1 MQALLVVCVVT
12 VVGCAPRQQGQVP
25 LSPPR
30 PTNIRY
36 YRAEIIAVPDW
47 GEPDR
52 KAMDPAIAPFDPHTG
67 ADSGDQVK
75 ALFRG
80 TNRRSAKTSFAELET
95 EPARTVD
102 QLVTSLVDDD
112 AMLAHRP
119 PIDQAP
125 SSQRVQAENRSVKV
139 RGWIYAI
146 RYEDDQDWHLIVG
159 TDPNGGAITYLS
171 CEVSGLPA
179 KTASAYVTLLDAR
192 KSLAYILDNDLPGPG
207 GYTKYT
213 PPIPVE
219 IEGMLFFDV
228 DHPAGA
234 VGPPGM
240 RPKTA
245 WEVHPITK
253 IELGPP

>member
-1 MQALLVVCVVT
+1 MQALAVVYVVT
-12 VVGCAPRQQGQVP
+12 VLGCASRRQSQVP
-25 LSPPR
+25 LQPPK
-30 PTNIRY
+30 TTAIRY
-36 YRAEIIAVPDW
+36 FRADIIAVPNW

-52 KAMDPAIAPFDPHTG
+52 GAMDPAIAPFEPHTG

-75 ALFRG
+75 AVFRG

-95 EPARTVD
+95 EPARTID

-112 AMLAHRP
+112 AMLAHDP
-119 PIDQAP
+119 PITKDP
-125 SSQRVQAENRSVKV
+125 SSRRVHAENRSVKV

-146 RYEDDQDWHLIVG
+146 KYQVDQDWHLIVG
-159 TDPNGGAITYLS
+159 TDPNAGAITYFS

-179 KTASAYVTLLDAR
+179 KSASAYATLLDAR
-192 KSLAYILDNDLPGPG
+192 KSLAHILDNDLPGPG

-213 PPIPVE
+213 PPIPIE

-245 WEVHPITK
+245 WEVHPVTK